1 MKLVSGTIALS
12 FSFVMFMYLI
22 ETFSPYANN
31 NIGLFVFPFTL
42 LFFSIYFFVTYKQE
56 KVKKV
61 KGIKFE
67 DSDYDR

>member
-22 ETFSPYANN
+22 ETFSKFAHNN
-31 NIGLFVFPFTL
+31 NGLFVFPCIL
-42 LFFSIYFFVTYKQE
+42 LFLSIYFFVTYKQE

-61 KGIKFE
+61 KGIKSDE
-67 DSDYDR
+67 SDYHM

>member
-31 NIGLFVFPFTL
+31 NNGLCVFPFI
-42 LFFSIYFFVTYKQE
+42 LFFLSIYFFVTYKQE

-61 KGIKFE
+61 KGIKSE
-67 DSDYDR
+67 DSD